1 MRALVTGVTRGIGR
15 SLVEHLVDGGWQV
28 VAVARDGQA
37 LRERATEWGP
47 AVVPYAADV
56 TDGPRLAQVADE
68 AGDLDL
74 VVANAG
80 ALLGAGAVWE
90 GDADAWW
97 RGVEINLR
105 GAYLTLRAVLPRMVE
120 RGSGRVVLLAS
131 GIGTAPSPYDSG
143 YGASKAAVLHLATTV
158 QVELAGTGVRVF
170 PVSPGMV
177 ATDMTR
183 FPPELTRHLPQYA
196 DIPPEQFT
204 PVQRLLEL
212 VDAIA
217 AGDLDPLAGRF
228 VHATDDRAA
237 LLGGMDPDDPRGR
250 TLRLAPG
257 WPDDP
262 RGS

>member
-1 MRALVTGVTRGIGR
+1 MRVLVTGVTRGIGR
-15 SLVEHLVDGGWQV
+15 SVVEHLVAGGWEV
-28 VAVARDGQA
+28 AAVARDADALQA
-37 LRERATEWGP
+37 LCDGWGP
-47 AVVPYAADV
+47 AVAPYVADV
-56 TDGPRLAQVADE
+56 TDGPRLAAAVEA

-90 GDADAWW
+90 SDPDAWW

-105 GAYLTLRAVLPRMVE
+105 GAYLTVRAVLPRMIE
-120 RGSGRVVLLAS
+120 RGSGRIVLLAS

-143 YGASKAAVLHLATTV
+143 YGASKAALLHLASTV

-183 FPPELTRHLPQYA
+183 FPDELTRHLPQYA

-204 PVQRLLEL
+204 PVDLLLGLLDE
-212 VDAIA
+212 IA
-217 AGDLDPLAGRF
+217 SGRLDPIAGRF
-228 VHATDDRAA
+228 VHARDDRDLLLAA
-237 LLGGMDPDDPRGR
+237 IDPADERAR
-250 TLRLAPG
+250 TLRLAPA

-262 RGS
+262 RG